1 MMTHARNPVTT
12 LPHVPG
18 GPAPSGLDTRLQSLD
33 ALRGLTIALM
43 ILVNTS
49 GDGAHTYRLLRHSPW
64 NGCTLADVV
73 FPCFLFMVGISL
85 VLSLGGKL
93 RRGVPRRILVLQAL
107 RRALVLFAIGI
118 AINGFPRFDLHT
130 LRVFG
135 VLQRIAICFFLASLI
150 YLCLRPRA
158 IVWITV
164 AILLGYW
171 ILLRWVPVP
180 GYGIPGVSIPFLDP
194 HGNLPAWLDRHL
206 LPASHLYHQGYY
218 DPEGLLASIPALA
231 STLIGVLIAFFLQAS
246 GSAAAKARRLLL
258 AAALCLVSGLA
269 WSHWLPLN
277 KRLWTSSFVLF
288 NAGVSLLALSIFIW
302 WLDAQ
307 RKRTRLAFPMIAF
320 GTNALA
326 AYALSEFLA
335 SFLSSARAPGGGH
348 TLQQIL
354 FLPFATLISNPY
366 IAALTYAVVYVA
378 VCFVPVLL
386 LFRKRIFLK
395 I

>member
-1 MMTHARNPVTT
+1 MMMHAPNPLATT
-12 LPHVPG
+12 PEDPG
-18 GPAPSGLDTRLQSLD
+18 TPAVSRLAARLQSLD

-93 RRGVPRRILVLQAL
+93 RRGIRRRVLVRQAL

-150 YLCLRPRA
+150 YLWLRPRA
-158 IVWITV
+158 IVWLTV

-180 GYGIPGVSIPFLDP
+180 GYGLPGVSVPLLDP
-194 HGNLPAWLDRHL
+194 HGNLPAWLDRQI
-206 LPASHLYHQGYY
+206 LPARHLYHQGYY

-231 STLIGVLIAFFLQAS
+231 STLIGVLTAFVLQTPR
-246 GSAAAKARRLLL
+246 SAATKAKRLLVAGAFCLL
-258 AAALCLVSGLA
+258 AGLA

-302 WLDAQ
+302 WLDVQ
-307 RKRTRLAFPMIAF
+307 RKGSRLAVPIVAF

-335 SFLSSARAPGGGH
+335 SFLSTARWPGSGY
-348 TLQQIL
+348 TLQQTL
-354 FLPFATLISNPY
+354 FRPFATLIPNPY
-366 IAALTYAVVYVA
+366 LAALTYAVVYVA
-378 VCFVPVLL
+378 ICFVPVLV